1 MTLDAWREQLRRG
14 GLEMAI
20 LLSLAR
26 GRRYG
31 LEIIRHLEDSTD
43 LVVTEG
49 TIYPMLARLSGEG
62 FLEARWEPTESSHPR
77 KYYQLTDRGQRR
89 LSEMVEHWRDFSGKL
104 ERLIQAARRKG

>member
-20 LLSLAR
+20 LLSLSR

-49 TIYPMLARLSGEG
+49 TIYPLLARLAGEG
-62 FLEARWEPTESSHPR
+62 FLESRWEPTEASHPR
-77 KYYQLTDRGQRR
+77 KYYHLTERGQRR
-89 LSEMVEHWRDFSGKL
+89 LLEMVEHWRDFSGKL
-104 ERLIQAARRKG
+104 ERLIQAARRKA